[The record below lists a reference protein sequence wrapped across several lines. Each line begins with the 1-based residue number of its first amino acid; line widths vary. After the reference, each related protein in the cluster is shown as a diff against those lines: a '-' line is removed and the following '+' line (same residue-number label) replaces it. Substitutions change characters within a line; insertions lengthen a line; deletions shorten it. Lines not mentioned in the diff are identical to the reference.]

1 MSKKIQPLK
10 IVLIALILSISA
22 CSPSKFL
29 KEGEVMY
36 QGAELEFSNPKVIVK
51 KKDLETAVKGRI
63 APKANSKFL
72 GLFYTKQWLY
82 CKVSPN
88 PNKKKS
94 LKHWMKNKLGEKPI
108 LMTDVDN
115 ITMEKVVQ
123 KSMQD
128 NGYFNSFV
136 NSEAKLKGKT
146 GKYIYNIE
154 NNGPTYINKFTKQTF
169 GSELDTLITKFDKK
183 FFVKTNQIYLLE
195 NFTKDRTQ
203 LAEYIRRFGY
213 YDFDSE
219 DIFYLIDTAKKG
231 DSIDIQLR
239 IQAPKDDSLHRKY
252 FIRNVDIYTVN
263 DLMARNDS
271 IPIKEIIEY
280 KDLTIHQ
287 EEEFLHKNVYYRNTL
302 IESKQPFSVQ
312 KYNYTANRY
321 VNMNLFKYVNIQ
333 YDKVA
338 SDSLD
343 VDIYLTPTQHQ
354 SFEADIEASTSNR
367 SFLGTS
373 VSVSYINNNL
383 YRRAQK
389 LTIKISAGTELQ
401 SNNGKAE
408 LNIINTNLEVRQD
421 IPRLIGFKKDR
432 KEKTESAP
440 KTYIKAQ
447 LNFQKWLQYYT
458 LYSIQLSYGYDWMK
472 NKRIHHTFEPISI
485 NRISI
490 LNQTEEFNQLLDKNP
505 LLKKSFENMTIV
517 GGNYTFSINTQKRP
531 EDKSFIFFNAS
542 GEIAGNTL
550 YTAFKLFNKNGEQP
564 YKILKSAFSQYAKT
578 EFELRHYWDISRKSR
593 LVTRINSGVG
603 IGYGNSITLPYIKQF
618 FVGGPNT
625 LRAFPFRSVGP
636 GRYTSSVNGGEI
648 NPIEQTGDIKLIM
661 NAEYRYTIYKFLRL
675 ALFVDAGNVW
685 LLKDD
690 PKRPDG
696 QFKFNNFY
704 QQLALGTGAGLR
716 LDFDF
721 FVIRADLGIPLYKPY
736 LDEGNRWVNEF
747 PEDNF
752 KDWRKKNFVWNIA
765 IGYPF

>member
-1 MSKKIQPLK
+1 MSRKIQPLK
-10 IVLIALILSISA
+10 IVCIAIILSISA
-22 CSPSKFL
+22 CSPTKFL
-29 KEGEVMY
+29 KEGQVMY
-36 QGAELEFSNPKVIVK
+36 QGADLEFSNPKVIVK
-51 KKDLETAVKGRI
+51 QKDIETAVKAKI
-63 APKANSKFL
+63 APKPNSKFL

-82 CKVSPN
+82 SKVTPN
-88 PNKKKS
+88 PDKKKS

-115 ITMEKVVQ
+115 LTMEKIVQ

-128 NGYFNSFV
+128 NGYFNSTV
-136 NSEAKLKGKT
+136 KSEAKLKGKT

-154 NNGPTYINKFTKQTF
+154 NNAPTYINKFSKQNF
-169 GSELDTLITKFDKK
+169 ENQLDTLIEKFDKK
-183 FFVKTNQIYLLE
+183 LFVKENTIYNLE

-213 YDFDSE
+213 YDFDAE
-219 DIFYLIDTAKKG
+219 DIFYLIDTAKSG
-231 DSIDIQLR
+231 DSIDVQLR
-239 IQAPKDDSLHRKY
+239 IQAPKDDSTHRKY
-252 FIRNVDIYTVN
+252 FIRNVDIYTV
-263 DLMARNDS
+263 DDIKTRDDS
-271 IPIKEIIEY
+271 IPVKEVVEY

-287 EEEFLHKNVYYRNTL
+287 DEDFLHKNVYFRNTL

-312 KYNYTANRY
+312 KYNYTASRY

-401 SNNGKAE
+401 SFNGKAQ

-432 KEKTESAP
+432 KEKTETSP

-447 LNFQKWLQYYT
+447 INFQKWLQYYT
-458 LYSIQLSYGYDWMK
+458 LYSIQLAYGYDWMK
-472 NKRIHHTFEPISI
+472 NKRIHHTFEPLSI
-485 NRISI
+485 NRITI
-490 LNQTEEFNQLLDKNP
+490 LNQTQEFNDLLDNNP

-531 EDKSFIFFNAS
+531 EDKSYIFFNAS

-550 YTAFKLFNKNGEQP
+550 YSAFKLFNKNGEQP

-578 EFELRHYWDISRKSR
+578 EFELRHYWDISKKSR
-593 LVTRINSGVG
+593 LVTRINTGLG

-661 NAEYRYTIYKFLRL
+661 NAEYRYTIYKFIRL

-721 FVIRADLGIPLYKPY
+721 FVVRADLGIPLYKPY
-736 LDEGNRWVNEF
+736 VEEGNRWVNEF
-747 PEDNF
+747 PENNF